1 MPLNGGEGIEA
12 DAGDVLRRAWDG
24 LLLEVDRAFGVFV
37 DSPEVQ
43 DDIDAAEGF
52 RHLLRV
58 MDACIA
64 LDVEHGDRRRPAL
77 LPLITPTRKIYFD
90 NPDVRYE
97 IARIRGNTTYRLH
110 GRRGSAAYLSVAVH
124 GTLNGGRLIS
134 SIGGSDL
141 APERDGTI
149 DLQLGGGPPPG
160 GGRWLPLDRDAD
172 AVVVRQYFTD
182 LTDRS
187 PARLRIEP
195 AVPPGRREPLSEA
208 GLAYDLVKAR
218 GKLAL
223 AVRIAT
229 ALGRMGSRPK
239 GAAVLEPVG
248 EDIATPFGAPFGAY
262 VPVRFHL
269 ETDEALVVEG
279 PAPQAA
285 YWGAHLANRW
295 GESLDDE
302 DRQVSRNLTTTTLD
316 AAGRYRYI
324 VSHRP
329 VADPN
334 WLDASGHRE
343 GFVILRCVHGDA
355 PGPPAAQVVPV
366 TTFDL
371 VAQPVAQ
378 PVAGPALARLEDD
391 GRRALADARDA
402 LLRALRRSA
411 DRIDG
416 ACRDAG
422 ADPVDRAEGYRSI
435 TRLLA
440 KARESV
446 VEQAT
451 TSVVRP
457 QLADRAAGT
466 STGTSTGGTIVRPG
480 QRPGPAPLASSGLGS
495 RVHAL
500 ARTVERTA
508 STAIEAL
515 DELAAAPNEIDLDL
529 GSPAAAALHPTP
541 DRHLVIG
548 WFRIAPDQAL
558 VVEGPPSASRHW
570 SIQLW
575 NRWGEALGPAH
586 HTAGRSSARPSL
598 RSEGTYRFVL
608 AHEDPGATAGR
619 WIDLVGHQ
627 QGVICLRW
635 THPPA
640 PPELATRLVE
650 LGSLPQ

>member
-1 MPLNGGEGIEA
+1 M
-12 DAGDVLRRAWDG
+12 LRRAWDG
-24 LLLEVDRAFGVFV
+24 LLLEVERAFGVFV
-37 DSPEVQ
+37 DRPEVQ
-43 DDIDAAEGF
+43 DDVDAAEGF

-58 MDACIA
+58 MDACVA

-77 LPLITPTRKIYFD
+77 LSLITPTRKIYFD

-97 IARIRGNTTYRLH
+97 IARILGNTTYRLH
-110 GRRGSAAYLSVAVH
+110 GRRGCAAYLSVAVY

-134 SIGGSDL
+134 SISGSDL

-160 GGRWLPLDRDAD
+160 GGRWIPLDRDAD

-182 LTDRS
+182 LTDRT

-195 AVPPGRREPLSEA
+195 TVPPGRREPLSEA

-218 GKLAL
+218 GRLAL
-223 AVRIAT
+223 AVRIAA
-229 ALGRMGSRPK
+229 ALGRMGSHPK

-262 VPVRFHL
+262 VPVRFRL

-316 AAGRYRYI
+316 AADHYQFV

-329 VADPN
+329 VAHPN

-366 TTFDL
+366 TTLD
-371 VAQPVAQ
+371 PVAR
-378 PVAGPALARLEDD
+378 PVARPALARLEDD
-391 GRRALADARDA
+391 GRNALADAKDA

-416 ACRDAG
+416 SCHEAG

-440 KARESV
+440 RARESV

-457 QLADRAAGT
+457 HPADRAAGT
-466 STGTSTGGTIVRPG
+466 SNGCAIERPG
-480 QRPGPAPLASSGLGS
+480 QRPGPTPLASSGLGS

-500 ARTVERTA
+500 ARTVERSA

-515 DELAAAPNEIDLDL
+515 DKLAAAPNEIDLDP

-541 DRHLVIG
+541 DQPFVIG
-548 WFRIAPDQAL
+548 WFRVAPDQAL
-558 VVEGPPSASRHW
+558 VVEGPPSASRRW

-586 HTAGRSSARPSL
+586 HTAGRSGAPPSIP
-598 RSEGTYRFVL
+598 SEGTYRFVL

-619 WIDLVGHQ
+619 WIDLAGHQ
-627 QGVICLRW
+627 QGVFCLRW

-650 LGSLPQ
+650 LGSLPRGGRRGHDDRS